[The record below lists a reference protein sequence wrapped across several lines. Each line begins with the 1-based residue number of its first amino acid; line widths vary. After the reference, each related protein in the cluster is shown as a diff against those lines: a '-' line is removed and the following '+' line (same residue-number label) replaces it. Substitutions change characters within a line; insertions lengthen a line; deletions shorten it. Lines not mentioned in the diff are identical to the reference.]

1 MKSEGT
7 SPADFDGPAH
17 NGLTGE
23 AVMVEERFIM
33 RIPLDLFRQASE
45 KSKAAVVTLG
55 GILYIAGMAK
65 SDTVRL
71 APSQMDTA
79 GAVPD
84 VRKRGLRD
92 LEEIGAIQFVEKARG
107 KAPTVKILRRKEG
120 APSQSDGA

>member
-1 MKSEGT
+1 MSQRGALQRNLEG
-7 SPADFDGPAH
+7 PVH

-23 AVMVEERFIM
+23 VVAVEDRFIH
-33 RIPLDLFRQASE
+33 RVPLDMFRRASE

-71 APSQMDTA
+71 APSQMDAA

-84 VRKRGLRD
+84 IRKRGLRD
-92 LEEIGAIQFVEKARG
+92 LEEIGIIQFVEKNRG
-107 KAPTVKILRRKEG
+107 KAPTVKIVR
-120 APSQSDGA
+120 